1 MNLALRRELPIIA
14 IVLLPFIYLAY
25 IWNDLPPEVPIHWNI
40 EGEIDG
46 YGKKGM
52 LVFVPI
58 MMPLLI
64 YIMFS
69 IIPKIDPKNRL
80 NQMGGKL
87 QNLKIILT
95 LCMSVLALFIIYS
108 SKNQSFTNPNYPILG
123 MGVLFA
129 VIGNYFKT
137 IKPNYFFGIRTP
149 WTLESEMV
157 WKETHK
163 LAGKMWL
170 VGGVLVIFSSL
181 VLEEQPN
188 LTVFLTVTGIIALI
202 PIFYSYLKFNA
213 EKKRSRTKL

>member
-1 MNLALRRELPIIA
+1 MNPALRRELPIIA
-14 IVLLPFIYLAY
+14 IVMLPFIYLGY
-25 IWNDLPPEVPIHWNI
+25 IWNDLPSEVPIHWNI

-46 YGKKGM
+46 YGKKVM
-52 LVFVPI
+52 LLFIPI
-58 MMPLLI
+58 MLPLLI

-69 IIPKIDPKNRL
+69 MIPKIDPKNRL

-87 QNLKIILT
+87 QNLKVILT
-95 LCMSVLALFIIYS
+95 LFMSILALIIIYS
-108 SKNQSFTNPNYPILG
+108 SKTQSFTNPNYPILG

-163 LAGKMWL
+163 MAGKMWL
-170 VGGVLVIFSSL
+170 IGGVIVIFSSL
-181 VLEEQPN
+181 VLEKQTN

-202 PIFYSYLKFNA
+202 PMFYSYLKFNA
-213 EKKRSRTKL
+213 EKKSV

>member
-1 MNLALRRELPIIA
+1 MNPALRRELPIIA
-14 IVLLPFIYLAY
+14 IVMLPFIYLGY
-25 IWNDLPPEVPIHWNI
+25 IWNDLPSEVPIHWNI

-46 YGKKGM
+46 YGKKVM
-52 LVFVPI
+52 LLFIPI
-58 MMPLLI
+58 MLPLLI

-87 QNLKIILT
+87 QNLKVILT
-95 LCMSVLALFIIYS
+95 LFMSILALIIIYS
-108 SKNQSFTNPNYPILG
+108 SKTQSFTNPNYPILG

-163 LAGKMWL
+163 MAGKMWL
-170 VGGVLVIFSSL
+170 IGGVIVIFSSL
-181 VLEEQPN
+181 VLEKQTN

-202 PIFYSYLKFNA
+202 PMFYSYLKFNA
-213 EKKRSRTKL
+213 EKKSV